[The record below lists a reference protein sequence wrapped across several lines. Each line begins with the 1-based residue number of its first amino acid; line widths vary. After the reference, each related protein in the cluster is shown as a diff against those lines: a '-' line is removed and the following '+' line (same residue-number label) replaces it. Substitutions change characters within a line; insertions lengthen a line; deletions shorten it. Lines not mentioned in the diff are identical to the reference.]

1 LTIVFNLGDEFWIEQ
16 LNLVVQLQDAA
27 GEYSSAVLNLQK
39 PGNAVGYTITPTNPA
54 DNDNVQAVG
63 IVHLTNQAGGSIASG
78 AFITGVTANITK
90 AIGTAGN
97 TNVSI
102 NVSLLMR
109 GTGPISV

>member
-1 LTIVFNLGDEFWIEQ
+1 MTIVYNVGDEFWIEQ

-27 GEYSSAVLNLQK
+27 GEYSSSVLSLVK
-39 PGNAVGYTITPTNPA
+39 PGNCIGYTITPTNPA
-54 DNDNVQAVG
+54 DNDNTQAVG
-63 IVHLTNQAGGSIASG
+63 IVHLTSQTGGSIASG

-102 NVSLLMR
+102 NVSVLMR
-109 GTGPISV
+109 GTGPVSV